1 MIARGHSLSSLP
13 LPAAI
18 LLGCVALAIRPP
30 ALWSASFVVIAVGTI
45 GALAPLPA
53 HRDVYRGPGRVWATV
68 ALGVL
73 TFATARAITT
83 PLPVPVTAL
92 TVGATIVAAVAEE
105 IFFRRFVYGWLAS
118 AGTAVAIIGAAVLF
132 AAVHVPAYGA
142 RVFPLD
148 LAAGIIFGWQ
158 RWAAGGWVAPAL
170 THAAANMLQLF

>member
-1 MIARGHSLSSLP
+1 MIARGQSVPFLL

-45 GALAPLPA
+45 GALAPLPGRRDA
-53 HRDVYRGPGRVWATV
+53 HRGPARVIAVV

-73 TFATARAITT
+73 AFATARAITT
-83 PLPVPVTAL
+83 PLPLPFSTL

-105 IFFRRFVYGWLAS
+105 IFFRRLVYGWLAS
-118 AGTAVAIIGAAVLF
+118 AGDPVAIIGAAVLF
-132 AAVHVPAYGA
+132 AAVHVPAYGV

-158 RWAAGGWVAPAL
+158 RWAAGGWMAPAL
-170 THAAANMLQLF
+170 THATANVLQLL

>member
-1 MIARGHSLSSLP
+1 MIARGHFVPFLL

-18 LLGCVALAIRPP
+18 LLGCVALAIRPA
-30 ALWSASFVVIAVGTI
+30 ALGSASFVVVAVGTI

-53 HRDVYRGPGRVWATV
+53 HRDLHPGPVRVFAAVT
-68 ALGVL
+68 LGVL
-73 TFATARAITT
+73 AFAAARAITT
-83 PLPVPVTAL
+83 PLPVPVTIL

-105 IFFRRFVYGWLAS
+105 IFFRRLVYGWLAS
-118 AGTAVAIIGAAVLF
+118 AGEAVAIIGAAVLF

>member
-1 MIARGHSLSSLP
+1 MIARGHSVPFLL

-18 LLGCVALAIRPP
+18 LLGCVALAVRPP
-30 ALWSASFVVIAVGTI
+30 ALWSASVVVIAVGAI

-53 HRDVYRGPGRVWATV
+53 RRDVYRGPARMFATV

-73 TFATARAITT
+73 AFATARAITT

-92 TVGATIVAAVAEE
+92 TAGATVVAAVAEE
-105 IFFRRFVYGWLAS
+105 LFFRRLVYGWLAS
-118 AGTAVAIIGAAVLF
+118 AGEAVAIIGGAVLF

-158 RWAAGGWVAPAL
+158 RWASGGWVAPAL
-170 THAAANMLQLF
+170 THAAANVLQLF

>member
-1 MIARGHSLSSLP
+1 MIARGLSVPFLL

-18 LLGCVALAIRPP
+18 LCGCVALAVRPP

-53 HRDVYRGPGRVWATV
+53 HGDLHPGPARVFAAV

-73 TFATARAITT
+73 AFATARAITT

-92 TVGATIVAAVAEE
+92 TAGATIVAAVAEE
-105 IFFRRFVYGWLAS
+105 IFFRRLVYGWLAS
-118 AGTAVAIIGAAVLF
+118 CGEAVAIIGAAVLF

-142 RVFPLD
+142 RAFPLD
-148 LAAGIIFGWQ
+148 LAAGLIFGWQ

-170 THAAANMLQLF
+170 THAAANVLQLF